1 MRQRTLTAI
10 VIALVMIPIIIFGDK
25 FYIFP
30 AFCLLLSIAATIE
43 FRKMLKHK
51 HEVPFLIDIITLI
64 LSIFMFIIF
73 YLSVTGLVAL
83 EFFVLYL
90 VINLLIYFTLFI
102 FVDKFEVIDLGNALI
117 TILYTTL
124 GFVALAF
131 LRNQGLEI
139 IIYLLVVSIFT
150 DTFAYL
156 FGVKYGKHKIAP
168 KISPKKSVEGS
179 VAGLVLGSVFATLF
193 AYLFDAFSFS
203 IIYVLI
209 LSIFLSAIAQIGDL
223 VASKFKRDAGIKDYS
238 NIFPGHGGVL
248 DRFDSAMFA
257 SLHLAVFL
265 LVIGLS

>member
-10 VIALVMIPIIIFGDK
+10 VMALFMIPIVIFGDK

-30 AFCLLLSIAATIE
+30 AFCLLLSIAATVE
-43 FRKMLKHK
+43 FRKMLRHK
-51 HEVPFLIDIITLI
+51 HEVPFIIDLITLI

-73 YLSVTGLVAL
+73 YLSVTRLVAI

-90 VINLLIYFTLFI
+90 VINILIFFTLFI
-102 FVDKFEVIDLGNALI
+102 FVEEFEVNDLGNAFT

-131 LRNQGLEI
+131 LRDQGLI
-139 IIYLLVVSIFT
+139 MIIYLLAVSIFT

-156 FGVKYGKHKIAP
+156 FGVKFGKHKIAP

-179 VAGLVLGSVFATLF
+179 IAGLVLGSLLATLF
-193 AYLFDAFSFS
+193 AYLFDVFSFS
-203 IIYVLI
+203 IFYVLI
-209 LSIFLSAIAQIGDL
+209 LSILLSVIAQIGDL

-257 SLHLAVFL
+257 ALHLAVFL
-265 LVIGLS
+265 LILGLS